1 MSKPMDDDEDD
12 LGGESPEA
20 PQLATAILGS
30 VAFKEDIDLNE
41 QTSDTMTRRAIEQ
54 LTKIRTEKS
63 EIVEMQFMDDL
74 EDLRL
79 LIAKEYSN
87 LIKEFEVHRI
97 FKSNLYNSA
106 EHRLTSD
113 NKRPEMTP
121 NERQVLLGHCLHVK
135 HKVDTL
141 SPLMNEVH
149 CSKRNI
155 DYRMYGLGIVKYP
168 RSTSRS
174 TKSAT
179 SRKKSTQEQLPIYNN
194 IVLPLRGSDEH
205 QWHTVKKTI
214 VRKPLLNSNN
224 NFEIA
229 NTL

>member
-12 LGGESPEA
+12 LGGGSGEFGKYHHMGPSKKSRSMYRRESFLFETFLRISIQIIWIA
-20 PQLATAILGS
+20 LGRKS
-30 VAFKEDIDLNE
+30 FNE
-41 QTSDTMTRRAIEQ
+41 I
-54 LTKIRTEKS
+54 
-63 EIVEMQFMDDL
+63 
-74 EDLRL
+74 
-79 LIAKEYSN
+79 
-87 LIKEFEVHRI
+87 EFEVHRI

-168 RSTSRS
+168 RLSSRLAYMEYALS
-174 TKSAT
+174 LPEKLLQQQNVALGILGMPR
-179 SRKKSTQEQLPIYNN
+179 SRFDILLREITGETDSSSSNLNKC
-194 IVLPLRGSDEH
+194 VLCL
-205 QWHTVKKTI
+205 K
-214 VRKPLLNSNN
+214 
-224 NFEIA
+224 
-229 NTL
+229 